1 VALISVV
8 RGLDGGVK
16 RLSEI
21 NMVLA
26 GLLLLFVHPRRT
38 DRGDLDRILPRLYEP
53 IKLSAPLS
61 NPFGRDR

>member
-1 VALISVV
+1 MSPRCADRGITAVALISVV

-26 GLLLLFVHPRRT
+26 ALLLVFMLLVGPT
-38 DRGDLDRILPRLYEP
+38 
-53 IKLSAPLS
+53 
-61 NPFGRDR
+61 GRS